1 MKDLSSIIIS
11 IFKRKGGE
19 GKYTKIINEQNE
31 EEYFDL
37 LKIKDKDEK
46 ILICYKENKDF
57 VLITNKRLITNNY
70 MVDYFNIEAV
80 IIAMQEEFKSNI
92 LNKKKFTR
100 LKLQDFDGKNYILK
114 LEEGKPY
121 NGIYQIL
128 EFISLRNREN
138 KN

>member
-70 MVDYFNIEAV
+70 MVDYFNIEDV